1 VEAVRSILL
10 AALLLLAA
18 AQAHAGEPI
27 VASGAHDGAAPAWT
41 ITGKAPDG
49 WTADCCTYARAIGVA
64 AVVYRGE
71 WTGEPQRVMV
81 LNVWPARLP
90 TLEAELAADRT
101 RYHQRDPAGRNTTVA
116 IAQPHM
122 RCLANVYEGSDHIDD
137 MVVFCDPG
145 KASGVRLSWSMTLAA
160 NEPQRRPLLDALLHV
175 VAGTDYRRGATVL
188 PASSRP

>member
-1 VEAVRSILL
+1 MRSALL
-10 AALLLLAA
+10 AVLLLLAA
-18 AQAHAGEPI
+18 TQARAGEPI
-27 VASGAHDGAAPAWT
+27 VASGARDGAAPAWT
-41 ITGKAPDG
+41 ITGDAPDG

-81 LNVWPARLP
+81 LNVWPAKLP

-101 RYHQRDPAGRNTTVA
+101 RYHQHDPAGRDTSVA
-116 IAQPHM
+116 IAQSHM

-137 MVVFCDPG
+137 MVVFCDPD

-160 NEPQRRPLLDALLHV
+160 NEPQRRPLLDALLRV
-175 VAGTDYRRGATVL
+175 VAGTAYRRGATAL
-188 PASSRP
+188 PASAQP